1 MQTTSFIFFV
11 YFTDPEPCKRLGL
24 ECVSCS
30 QCGENGFC
38 ITNLDLRNSNMVCLC
53 RYGFTGNQAKFVPQR
68 LETTTY
74 TKNRIRADSCDVK
87 CNYSPH
93 NRYKMFFPFI
103 HSFVRSLTCSACSF
117 VCSLTLNCFFD
128 VCYLFSIFQYF
139 SHPFKLSSGT
149 TNV

>member
-1 MQTTSFIFFV
+1 MYFSGIYGSFLSPVFFV

-93 NRYKMFFPFI
+93 NRYKMFYL
-103 HSFVRSLTCSACSF
+103 RSQKIACFNDYLTTPHPSNVAF
-117 VCSLTLNCFFD
+117 T
-128 VCYLFSIFQYF
+128 SITAFY
-139 SHPFKLSSGT
+139 KT
-149 TNV
+149 K